1 MTYPP
6 PAPFMSERM
15 PKTTT
20 AAVVLLWIMLGI
32 GACGSLSI
40 PVFGYLAQV
49 WTDDGLQ
56 PGLGT
61 AIAVITLVLI
71 LWSALRCVFA
81 VKIKRHSSGA
91 RIGAIA
97 LEATGLAF
105 TVLAWF
111 WTTALIG
118 PVTRTVTTD
127 TGMQTT
133 TSSGLDPTSLMVGFP
148 GIVPSILI
156 VIFLSHQ
163 DSKRWCDR

>member
-6 PAPFMSERM
+6 PPFMPERA

-20 AAVVLLWIMLGI
+20 AAVVLLWVMLGI
-32 GACGSLSI
+32 GACGSLSF
-40 PVFGYLAQV
+40 PVFGYLVEA

-61 AIAVITLVLI
+61 AIGVIAAALI
-71 LWSALRCVFA
+71 LWSALRGVFA
-81 VKIKRHSSGA
+81 VRIKRRRRSA
-91 RIGAIA
+91 RIGAIV

-118 PVTRTVTTD
+118 PVTRTVATD
-127 TGMQTT
+127 SGMETT
-133 TSSGLDPTSLMVGFP
+133 TSNGLDPTSLMVSLP

-156 VIFLSHQ
+156 TVFLSQQ